1 MKSKRGFTLI
11 ELLIAVSIFAVLA
24 TIAYGGL
31 GAVLNTREHTE
42 KIANRLSELQIAL
55 TIMQRDIEQAT
66 TRSVRDEYGDN
77 REAFIGNNEAGSYIE
92 LTSNGRSNPL
102 KRVKSSLQRVIY
114 HFSDGE
120 LTRSTWPVLDAPQGM
135 LPNKAIF
142 LSGLTDARFR
152 YLDHNRKWQQQWP
165 PERKDNDITPPVR
178 PIAVEVVLE
187 FKEWGEIKRLF
198 RLIENNE

>member
-1 MKSKRGFTLI
+1 MKSKSGFTLI

-42 KIANRLSELQIAL
+42 KTADRLSELQIAL

-77 REAFIGNNEAGSYIE
+77 RKAFIGNNEAGSYIE
-92 LTSNGRSNPL
+92 FTSNGHSNPL

-114 HFSDGE
+114 HFSDGA

-135 LPNKAIF
+135 LPNKATS

-152 YLDHNRKWQQQWP
+152 YLDSNRKWQQQWP
-165 PERKDNDITPPVR
+165 PEHKDNDIAPPVR

-187 FKEWGEIKRLF
+187 YKEWGEIKRLF
-198 RLIENNE
+198 RLIENNG